1 VSPRTAA
8 EALET
13 RMRYGPLRRMTHAPT
28 GARRARFAAV
38 ASSVLCLVACLL
50 VGLAAHARPL
60 PTPTGFEPSPRS
72 SETLDRATPRR
83 TLEGFL
89 REANEG
95 HLRVAAGYLDLHSI
109 AASSRDDDGPDLA
122 RKLAFVLDRQ
132 PTLDISKAPDDPEGD
147 PDAKPAG
154 TFVADTLYAG
164 EEPVPI
170 ALKRVRFPDGVDRW
184 LISEKTVELIPT
196 LDAAYGPR
204 PIGIQLPSWLTR
216 RTLLGNELWQWLGLL
231 AGLFPVYG
239 IARALAAVLVSS
251 AVSFKHRL
259 PTRIDDAIVAS
270 TRRPLRMV
278 IWALLYR
285 ALVDWLQ
292 LTSAIVVACEH
303 VTYTALV
310 FGLAWLL
317 LRALGVWTLLLDERA
332 TRESYDAFAGRRMRT
347 QAVLL
352 RRVASIAVVFL
363 AGSIVLMQFD
373 VVRSVGVSLLASAG
387 VVGVVV
393 GFAAQKSLAGI
404 IGGIQFSVAQPVRV
418 TDQVVVEGEF
428 GEIEEINLTYV
439 VVRLWDQRRLILPI
453 TYFLEKPFQNWTRT
467 GTELIG
473 QVSIKVDV
481 SMPIDA
487 VRAELKRVCEADPL
501 WDKRTC
507 ALQATDSDTVSVTLR
522 ALVSARDASTLWDL
536 RCNVRERLLAFVHTY
551 ENGKHIARVR
561 HEVEISS
568 P

>member
-1 VSPRTAA
+1 V
-8 EALET
+8 
-13 RMRYGPLRRMTHAPT
+13 RYGPLRRMTHAPT
-28 GARRARFAAV
+28 GARRARLAAV
-38 ASSVLCLVACLL
+38 ASSVLCLTAFLFAGL
-50 VGLAAHARPL
+50 VAHARSL

-72 SETLDRATPRR
+72 SEMLDRATPRR

-95 HLRVAAGYLDLHSI
+95 HLRVAAGYLDLHGV
-109 AASSRDDDGPDLA
+109 AASARDDDGPDLA

-132 PTLDISKAPDDPEGD
+132 PTLDISKVPDDPQGD

-184 LISEKTVELIPT
+184 LLSEKTVELIPT

-231 AGLFPVYG
+231 AGFFIVYG
-239 IARALAAVLVSS
+239 VARALAAVLVLS
-251 AVSFKHRL
+251 AVAFKHRL
-259 PTRIDDAIVAS
+259 PTQVDDAIVAS
-270 TRRPLRMV
+270 TRLPLRMV

-332 TRESYDAFAGRRMRT
+332 TRNSYDAFAGRRMRT

-439 VVRLWDQRRLILPI
+439 VVRLWDERRLILPI

-473 QVSIKVDV
+473 QVAIKVDV
-481 SMPIDA
+481 SMPVDA
-487 VRAELKRVCEADPL
+487 VRAELKRVCEVDPL

-536 RCNVRERLLAFVHTY
+536 RCNVRERLLAFVQTY
-551 ENGKHIARVR
+551 EDGKHIARVR
-561 HEVEISS
+561 HEVEVSS